1 MLCKDV
7 NNITFTVLGLS
18 TSFFPCPL
26 QGCLTSLNT
35 SQSALASIPA
45 TKKLFVFPFWKNLC
59 VWWGLQFTHLI
70 SHSATAI
77 ELTLSENNRVTQVE
91 GDLFSSPPTQS
102 KGSYSRLCRA
112 SSWGV
117 NILSNGDSKTTL
129 GICVNVWPPSQ
140 WRLFL
145 YYVFKIFLIAP
156 SSVIISSHCTS
167 LRRIYTL
174 PLNSCWQQLDLS
186 FTLSSSSWEKQQQQF
201 PWFFLYIICYRKAM
215 TSLQCRM

>member
-1 MLCKDV
+1 MVSCSEGCSDCSLVIMSAQNSQECSYLGFSARTLTTLHLLC
-7 NNITFTVLGLS
+7 
-18 TSFFPCPL
+18 
-26 QGCLTSLNT
+26 
-35 SQSALASIPA
+35 LASPPA
-45 TKKLFVFPFWKNLC
+45 SYPVPCKAASPHW
-59 VWWGLQFTHLI
+59 THLKVLLHLSLQLKSCLY
-70 SHSATAI
+70 SHSEKI
-77 ELTLSENNRVTQVE
+77 CVSDGVSN
-91 GDLFSSPPTQS
+91 SPPTQS

-145 YYVFKIFLIAP
+145 YYVFKIFLIA

-167 LRRIYTL
+167 LRRVYTL